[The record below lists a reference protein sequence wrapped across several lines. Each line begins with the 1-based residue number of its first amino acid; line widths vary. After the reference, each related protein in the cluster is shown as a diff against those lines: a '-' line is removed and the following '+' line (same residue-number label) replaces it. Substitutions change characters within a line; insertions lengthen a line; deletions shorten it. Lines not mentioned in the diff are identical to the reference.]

1 MTSERTELA
10 GWRRLL
16 PRWPALTRAEIIGD
30 LPLAAV
36 LVICSIAESYVSNS
50 TERVAH
56 VPLPVAVV
64 VATVLPLGVVVLR
77 RRAPILALALPTLI
91 GTWFGVG
98 YVLSLFAAYHV
109 GYRVRK
115 TWQIVVAVLAIGIL
129 PTVFEWLLVIRH
141 LGPEYNLGMIMVF
154 TVIFASVPA
163 MIGRYA
169 RQRVALNEAGWE
181 QARRLEREH
190 QMVVEQTKLRER
202 SRIAQDMHDSLGHE
216 LSLIALQAGALELD
230 PELPDR
236 QHETAKLLRT
246 TTADAVNRLHEIVG
260 VLRDSTDPAPTE
272 PASEG
277 VSALVDRAAA
287 SGVAVTYEDS
297 GGNRELSP
305 MTDRAIYRVVQ
316 ESLTNATK
324 HAPGARVEV
333 RLRYG
338 QDDVVVEVDNATAPA
353 KGPRTQENGGG
364 RGLIG
369 LAERVRLAGGRLT
382 VGPREGGGF
391 SVKARLPRRV
401 GSAIAAD
408 EPVRLGNLPRLEPPA
423 EEIARFADYPS
434 AVARLRRSFWIKLV
448 APIIG
453 LVVFAVCYLFYIA
466 LQMSTATP
474 DAFEALR
481 DGQSQQAAQ
490 ELLPP
495 GNPEAPA
502 DFGPVEAEPKDQ
514 ECRYYNPRTGP
525 WWDFSRYVKGQLY
538 RACYADGKLDSHVIL
553 RQTKASQ

>member
-1 MTSERTELA
+1 MRRELA
-10 GWRRLL
+10 GGRRLL
-16 PRWPALTRAEIIGD
+16 PRWPAVTRAEVVGD
-30 LPLAAV
+30 LPIAAV
-36 LVICSIAESYVSNS
+36 VVICSATEAYVSNS
-50 TERVAH
+50 TQRAAQ
-56 VPLPVAVV
+56 VPLPVAV
-64 VATVLPLGVVVLR
+64 AIGAVLALGVVVLR

-98 YVLSLFAAYHV
+98 YVLSLLAGYHV
-109 GYRVRK
+109 GYRVQK
-115 TWQIVVAVLAIGIL
+115 AWKVVLATLLVGML
-129 PTVFEWLLVIRH
+129 PTVLEWLLVIRH

-154 TVIFASVPA
+154 TVIFAAVPA

-190 QMVVEQTKLRER
+190 EMVVEQTKLRER

-260 VLRDSTDPAPTE
+260 VLRDTTDPAPTG
-272 PASEG
+272 PAAEG

-297 GGNRELSP
+297 GGDRALSP

-324 HAPGARVEV
+324 HAPGTDVTV
-333 RLRYG
+333 RLHYNA
-338 QDDVVVEVDNATAPA
+338 DDVVVEVDNEAPA
-353 KGPRTQENGGG
+353 AKRPRTQENGSGG

-382 VGPREGGGF
+382 VGPRDDGGF

-408 EPVRLGNLPRLEPPA
+408 EPARLGNLPRLEPSA

-434 AVARLRRSFWIKLV
+434 AVARLRRSFWFKLV

-453 LVVFAVCYLFYIA
+453 LAVFAVGYLFAMA
-466 LQMSTATP
+466 LQMATVHP
-474 DAFEALR
+474 DRFEDLR
-481 DGQSQQAAQ
+481 DGQSQQSAQ
-490 ELLPP
+490 DALPP
-495 GNPEAPA
+495 GNPNAPA
-502 DFGPVEAEPKDQ
+502 DFGAVEAEPKGQ
-514 ECRYYNPRTGP
+514 ECRYYSPRNGP
-525 WWDFSRYVKGQLY
+525 WWDFSRYVQAQLY
-538 RACYADGKLDSHVIL
+538 RVCYADGKLASHVVL
-553 RQTKASQ
+553 RQIKASE

>member
-1 MTSERTELA
+1 MTEA
-10 GWRRLL
+10 
-16 PRWPALTRAEIIGD
+16 
-30 LPLAAV
+30 
-36 LVICSIAESYVSNS
+36 YVSTS
-50 TERVAH
+50 TERSSH
-56 VPLPVAVV
+56 VPLPA
-64 VATVLPLGVVVLR
+64 AMTIGAILAIGVVVLR
-77 RRAPILALALPTLI
+77 RRAPILALALPSLI

-98 YVLSLFAAYHV
+98 YVLSLFAAYHL
-109 GYRVRK
+109 GYRVLK
-115 TWQIVVAVLAIGIL
+115 TWKVVLATVLIGML
-129 PTVFEWLLVIRH
+129 PTVLEWWLVIRQ

-154 TVIFASVPA
+154 TVIFTVVPTL
-163 MIGRYA
+163 IGRYA

-236 QHETAKLLRT
+236 QHETARLLRT

-260 VLRDSTDPAPTE
+260 VLRDTTDPAPTE
-272 PASEG
+272 PAAEG

-287 SGVAVTYEDS
+287 SGVAVTYDESDD
-297 GGNRELSP
+297 GTGDRNLSA

-324 HAPGARVEV
+324 HAAGADVTV
-333 RLRYG
+333 RLNYNA
-338 QDDVVVEVDNATAPA
+338 DDVVVEVDNAAGA
-353 KGPRTQENGGG
+353 AIGSRAQENGGG

-391 SVKARLPRRV
+391 SVKARLPLRV

-408 EPVRLGNLPRLEPPA
+408 EPPRLGNLPRLEPSS

-434 AVARLRRSFWIKLV
+434 AVARLRRSFWFKLV
-448 APIIG
+448 APILG
-453 LVVFAVCYLFYIA
+453 LAVFAVVYLFYTG
-466 LQMSTATP
+466 LQMATVHP
-474 DAFEALR
+474 DPFQSLR
-481 DGQSQQAAQ
+481 DGQSQESAQ
-490 ELLPP
+490 DVLPP
-495 GNPEAPA
+495 GNPDPPA
-502 DFGPVEAEPKDQ
+502 DFGPIEAEPKGQD
-514 ECRYYNPRTGP
+514 CRYYSPRNGP
-525 WWDFSRYVKGQLY
+525 WWDFSRYVGGQLY
-538 RACYADGKLDSHVIL
+538 RVCYADGKLASHVIL